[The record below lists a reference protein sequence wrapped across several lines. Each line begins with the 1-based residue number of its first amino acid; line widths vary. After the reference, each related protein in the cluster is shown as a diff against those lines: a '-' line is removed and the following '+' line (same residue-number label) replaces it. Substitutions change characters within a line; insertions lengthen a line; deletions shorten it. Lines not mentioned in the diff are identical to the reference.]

1 MQNDDRSIG
10 AEARKEALAQLGNR
24 LRRARLERQ
33 MSQIS
38 VADFLKV
45 STQTI
50 RNWEGGRTEPKP
62 EYIQR
67 LAVHYDV
74 QPEMITNPN
83 RNSPIELFTRRMRYN
98 RIPVN
103 GTKLLAARE
112 EARLTQ
118 TEASAKIGIGKSALG
133 RYEKG
138 KANPTPDTVE
148 KLANLYGKTPDWF
161 APMSRIVGSHRIGAT
176 DADAEGEGSPII
188 QAYRDAQADLT
199 DEDEEQIADFIRF
212 IHSRRNARMRQTTGL
227 GLDERFLGGP

>member
-1 MQNDDRSIG
+1 MESDDRSIG

-24 LRRARLERQ
+24 LRRSRLERQ

-45 STQTI
+45 SAQTI
-50 RNWEGGRTEPKP
+50 RNWEAGRTEPSP
-62 EYIQR
+62 ENIQR

-83 RNSPIELFTRRMRYN
+83 RISPIELFTSRMRYN

-103 GTKLLAARE
+103 GPKLLAARE

-118 TEASAKIGIGKSALG
+118 TEAAAKAGIGKSALG

-161 APMSRIVGSHRIGAT
+161 TPMSRIVGSSRIGA
-176 DADAEGEGSPII
+176 DEPDSAAGNSPVI
-188 QAYRDAQADLT
+188 QAYLDAQADLT
-199 DEDEEQIADFIRF
+199 YEDEEQISDFIRF
-212 IHSRRNARMRQTTGL
+212 I
-227 GLDERFLGGP
+227 RFIRSSTKHQDASTNGPRTE